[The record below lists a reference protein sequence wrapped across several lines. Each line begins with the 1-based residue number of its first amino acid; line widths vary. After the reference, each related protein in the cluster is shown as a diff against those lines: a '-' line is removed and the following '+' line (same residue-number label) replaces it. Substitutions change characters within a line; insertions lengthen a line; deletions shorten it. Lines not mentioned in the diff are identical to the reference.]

1 MPMLLSLLRCCL
13 WAALL
18 AAAPA
23 MAQSRPGL
31 VSFQRLAMPDDVPA
45 QLSTAMV
52 QDGHGMLWIGTQ
64 DGLVRYDGYHYK
76 VYHPRPGDPHALSGS
91 YVRSLL
97 VARDGRLWVGTIS
110 GGVSVFDPRTEQFT
124 QYRHDAVRPDSLAN
138 DRVES
143 LVEDA
148 SGKVWLATDD
158 GLDRFDPASGRFEHW
173 RHEDKSSASLAN
185 NQVRA
190 LLIDH
195 AGKLWVGTR
204 DGLQHWLG
212 DAAGHA
218 AGSAAFARVGGAS
231 GTPDALAGEHI
242 TRLYEDSRQR
252 LWIGTVAHG
261 AAVLDPA
268 SGQLQRLR
276 PATQLGAASAASG
289 AAAPAASGLSH
300 FWIYAFTEAAPGE
313 MWIGTFGGGIDV
325 VDTTSLR
332 VIDRLHSDGDA
343 ASSIGNDRL
352 GALMTD
358 RSGLVWAGT
367 WGGGVAMHDPH
378 TRAFRKLR
386 HSPANADGIS
396 HPAVVRA
403 LEAADGRLWLGTNGN
418 GVDILDA
425 DGHLRDSLRPNP
437 ARPDALADGAV
448 TCLAQAADGAMWVAT
463 LDGTLH
469 KISAGSG
476 PQHYRVERLSTRQ
489 GLPGGPI
496 RTMVFGPDGAL
507 WAGSLNGLARI
518 GKDSRISSYRH
529 VPEDPSSL
537 SGREVESLAF
547 APDGTLWAGT
557 DHGLNAFDTAS
568 GKAVRILPEPARSD
582 SLPDN
587 WVPDLMVARDGRLWL
602 ATQSGVAILK
612 QWDGHKA
619 SFDTLSSRLKLPA
632 HAPESLLQDGE
643 GQVWVGGRVR
653 INPRSWQWRAYDR
666 ADGMDFRTVFIASRS
681 MNRNGDLMFGSPE
694 GLLLV
699 RPSLL
704 ARWDYQPPVNVSSLS
719 IDGVEQP
726 GAAILAQRVLAP
738 GQQHLRLE
746 FSAQDFSAP
755 QKLHYRYR
763 LEGYD
768 SDWVQVDA
776 GQRVAAYAHL
786 PPGAYQLRI
795 QGSNRN
801 GDWSPAEWRMAL
813 TVAPAFY
820 QTWWFRSLLWLL
832 GGLLVFGLF
841 RLRLRQ
847 LRRRS
852 ARLERTVAERT
863 AALETAYRRIEQAS
877 LTDPLTQLHN
887 RRYLE
892 QAIQA
897 DFELATRRMYETPPL
912 DDADLILF
920 MLDLDHFKSVND
932 HYGHAAGDA
941 VLVQTAEVLKR
952 CLRASDHVVRWGGEE
967 FLLVARFVNR
977 REGPM
982 LAEKI
987 RAAIAAHAFQLPC
1000 GTVLHKTTSIGFAC
1014 YPFAPGQPTP
1024 ATLDTLQRMADTAL
1038 YAAKRGWR
1046 DAWVGVAPAQV
1057 RDEGAELAVRR
1068 FLADAEAA
1076 VAEGRMQIYVAAEN
1090 ESTLRWH

>member
-1 MPMLLSLLRCCL
+1 MPHSLLRCCV
-13 WAALL
+13 WFALL
-18 AAAPA
+18 VAVPA

-45 QLSTAMV
+45 HLSTAMV
-52 QDGHGMLWIGTQ
+52 QDARGMLWIGTQ

-76 VYHPRPGDPHALSGS
+76 VYHPHPGDPHTLGGS

-97 VARDGRLWVGTIS
+97 AARDGRLWVGTIS
-110 GGVSVFDPRTEQFT
+110 GGVSVFDPRTEQFV
-124 QYRHDAVRPDSLAN
+124 QYRHDAARPDSLAN

-143 LVEDA
+143 LAEDTG
-148 SGKVWLATDD
+148 GKVWLATDE
-158 GLDRFDPASGRFEHW
+158 GLDRFDPASGRFQHW
-173 RHEDKSSASLAN
+173 RHADQDAGSLAN

-190 LLIDH
+190 LLVDH
-195 AGKLWVGTR
+195 AGQVWVGTR
-204 DGLQHWLG
+204 DGVQRWLG
-212 DAAGHA
+212 DG
-218 AGSAAFARVGGAS
+218 GKAAFARAGGAP
-231 GTPDALAGEHI
+231 GTADTLAGEHI
-242 TRLYEDSRQR
+242 TRLFEDSRQR
-252 LWIGTVAHG
+252 LWIGTLAHG

-268 SGQLQRLR
+268 SGQVQRLR
-276 PATQLGAASAASG
+276 PAAQPGLRPALPPGAG
-289 AAAPAASGLSH
+289 AAAASPSAASGLSH
-300 FWIYAFTEAAPGE
+300 FWIYAITEATPGE
-313 MWIGTFGGGIDV
+313 IWIGTFGGGIDV
-325 VDTTSLR
+325 VDATSLR
-332 VIDRLHSDGDA
+332 VVDRLRNDGDA
-343 ASSIGNDRL
+343 AGSIGNDRL
-352 GALMTD
+352 GALLTD
-358 RSGLVWAGT
+358 RAGLVWAGT
-367 WGGGVAMHDPH
+367 WGGGVALHDPH

-403 LEAADGRLWLGTNGN
+403 MEAADGRLWLGTNGN

-425 DGHLRDSLRPNP
+425 DGHLRDSLRPDP

-448 TCLAQAADGAMWVAT
+448 TCLAQGADGAMWVAT

-469 KISAGSG
+469 KVKPGS
-476 PQHYRVERLSTRQ
+476 HALERLGVRQ

-518 GKDSRISSYRH
+518 GVDGRISSYRH
-529 VPEDPSSL
+529 VPDDASSL

-547 APDGTLWAGT
+547 TPDGILWIGT

-568 GKAVRILPEPARSD
+568 GKAVRILPEPARGD

-602 ATQSGVAILK
+602 ATQSGVAILSK
-612 QWDGHKA
+612 WDGRRA
-619 SFDTLSSRLKLPA
+619 SFDTLSARLRLPA

-653 INPRSWQWRAYDR
+653 IDPRTWQWRAYDR
-666 ADGMDFRTVFIASRS
+666 ADGMDFRTVFIASRYL
-681 MNRNGDLMFGSPE
+681 NRNGDLMFGSPE
-694 GLLLV
+694 GLLMV
-699 RPSLL
+699 RPSQL
-704 ARWDYQPPVNVSSLS
+704 ARWAYQPPINVSSLS

-726 GAAILAQRVLAP
+726 GASVLTQRELPP
-738 GQQHLRLE
+738 GQHNLRLE

-763 LEGYD
+763 LDGYD

-776 GQRVAAYAHL
+776 SQRVAAYAHL
-786 PPGAYQLRI
+786 PPGGYQLRI

-801 GDWSPAEWRMAL
+801 GDWSPAEWQMQL
-813 TVAPAFY
+813 KVAPAFY
-820 QTWWFRSLLWLL
+820 QTWWFRSLMWLL
-832 GGLLVFGLF
+832 GALAIFGLF

-852 ARLERTVAERT
+852 AWLERTVAERT

-897 DFELATRRMYETPPL
+897 DFELATRRQNEVPAPE
-912 DDADLILF
+912 DADLVLF

-932 HYGHAAGDA
+932 QYGHAAGDA
-941 VLVQTAEVLKR
+941 VLVQTAEVLRR

-987 RAAIAAHAFQLPC
+987 RAAISAHAFQLPC

-1057 RDEGAELAVRR
+1057 HDEGAELAVRR
-1068 FLADAEAA
+1068 FLADAQAA

>member
-1 MPMLLSLLRCCL
+1 MPLFLLRCCV
-13 WAALL
+13 WAVLL
-18 AAAPA
+18 LSAPA

-52 QDGHGMLWIGTQ
+52 QDARGMLWIGTQ

-76 VYHPRPGDPHALSGS
+76 VYHAHPGDPHALSGS

-124 QYRHDAVRPDSLAN
+124 QYRHDASKPDSLAN

-143 LVEDA
+143 LAEDA
-148 SGKVWLATDD
+148 GGKVWLATDE

-173 RHEDKSSASLAN
+173 RHEDKNAGSLAN

-195 AGKLWVGTR
+195 RGQLLVGTR
-204 DGLQHWLG
+204 DGLQRWTTTG
-212 DAAGHA
+212 
-218 AGSAAFARVGGAS
+218 FARVA
-231 GTPDALAGEHI
+231 DALVGEHI
-242 TRLYEDSRQR
+242 TRLFEDSHHQ

-268 SGQLQRLR
+268 NGLLQRLL
-276 PATQLGAASAASG
+276 PG
-289 AAAPAASGLSH
+289 ASGLSH
-300 FWIYAFTEAAPGE
+300 FWIYALTEAAPGE

-325 VDTTSLR
+325 VDAASLR
-332 VIDRLHSDGDA
+332 VIDRLRNDGDA

-352 GALMTD
+352 GALLTD

-403 LEAADGRLWLGTNGN
+403 MEAADGHLWLGTNGN

-437 ARPDALADGAV
+437 ARPDMLADGAV
-448 TCLAQAADGAMWVAT
+448 TCLAQAADGTMWIAT

-469 KISAGSG
+469 KLRPGSH
-476 PQHYRVERLSTRQ
+476 QLERLSTRQ

-496 RTMVFGPDGAL
+496 RTMVFGRDGAL

-518 GKDSRISSYRH
+518 GMDGRISSYRH
-529 VPEDPSSL
+529 VPEDASSL

-547 APDGTLWAGT
+547 TPDGTLWIGM

-568 GKAVRILPEPARSD
+568 GKAVRILPEPARAD

-602 ATQSGVAILK
+602 ATQSGVAILS
-612 QWDGHKA
+612 QWDGRKA
-619 SFDTLSSRLKLPA
+619 SFDTLSTRLKLPA
-632 HAPESLLQDGE
+632 HAPESLLEDGE

-653 INPRSWQWRAYDR
+653 INPRNWQWRAFDR

-681 MNRNGDLMFGSPE
+681 LNRNGDLMFGSPE

-699 RPSLL
+699 RPGQLS
-704 ARWDYQPPVNVSSLS
+704 RWDYQPPVNVSSLS

-726 GAAILAQRVLAP
+726 GAAVLAQRMLEP
-738 GQQHLRLE
+738 GQRNLRLE

-763 LEGYD
+763 LDGYD

-776 GQRVAAYAHL
+776 SQRVAAYAHL
-786 PPGAYQLRI
+786 PPGGYQLRI

-801 GDWSPAEWRMAL
+801 GEWNPAEWRMQL

-820 QTWWFRSLLWLL
+820 QTWWFRSLMWLL
-832 GGLLVFGLF
+832 SVLAIVGLF

-897 DFELATRRMYETPPL
+897 DFELATRRMYEAPPP

-932 HYGHAAGDA
+932 QYGHAAGDA

-977 REGPM
+977 RDGPM

-987 RAAIAAHAFQLPC
+987 RAAIAAHRFLLPC

-1057 RDEGAELAVRR
+1057 HDEGAELAVRR
-1068 FLADAEAA
+1068 FLADAQAA

>member
-1 MPMLLSLLRCCL
+1 
-13 WAALL
+13 
-18 AAAPA
+18 

-31 VSFQRLAMPDDVPA
+31 VSFQRLAMPDEVPA

-52 QDGHGMLWIGTQ
+52 QDARGMLWIGTQ

-76 VYHPRPGDPHALSGS
+76 VYHAHPGDPHALSGS

-124 QYRHDAVRPDSLAN
+124 QYRHDAAKPDSLAN

-143 LVEDA
+143 LTEDA
-148 SGKVWLATDD
+148 GGKVWLATDD

-173 RHEDKSSASLAN
+173 RHEDKNIASLAN

-195 AGKLWVGTR
+195 GGQLWVGTR
-204 DGLQHWLG
+204 DGLQRWLG
-212 DAAGHA
+212 GAG
-218 AGSAAFARVGGAS
+218 FARAGGEPGAS
-231 GTPDALAGEHI
+231 DSLAGEHI
-242 TRLYEDSRQR
+242 TRLFEDSRQQ

-268 SGQLQRLR
+268 RNQLQRLL
-276 PATQLGAASAASG
+276 PG
-289 AAAPAASGLSH
+289 ASGLSH
-300 FWIYAFTEAAPGE
+300 FWIYAMTEAVPGE
-313 MWIGTFGGGIDV
+313 MWLGTFGGGIDV
-325 VDTTSLR
+325 VDAASLR
-332 VIDRLHSDGDA
+332 VIDRLRNDGDA

-352 GALMTD
+352 GALLTD

-367 WGGGVAMHDPH
+367 WGGGVAMHDPQ

-437 ARPDALADGAV
+437 ERPDALADGAV
-448 TCLAQAADGAMWVAT
+448 TCLAQAADGTMWIAT

-469 KISAGSG
+469 KLRPGSH
-476 PQHYRVERLSTRQ
+476 QLERLSTRQ

-496 RTMVFGPDGAL
+496 RTMVFGRDGAL

-518 GKDSRISSYRH
+518 GADGRISSYRH
-529 VPEDPSSL
+529 VPEDAASL

-547 APDGTLWAGT
+547 TPDGTLWIGT
-557 DHGLNAFDTAS
+557 DHGLNAFDIAS
-568 GKAVRILPEPARSD
+568 GKAVRILPEPARAD

-602 ATQSGVAILK
+602 ATQSGVAILSK
-612 QWDGHKA
+612 WDGQRA
-619 SFDTLSSRLKLPA
+619 SFDTLSTRLKLPA
-632 HAPESLLQDGE
+632 HAPESLLEDGA

-653 INPRSWQWRAYDR
+653 INPRNWQWRTFDR

-681 MNRNGDLMFGSPE
+681 LNRNGDLMFGSPE

-699 RPSLL
+699 RPGQL
-704 ARWDYQPPVNVSSLS
+704 ARWGYQPPVNVSSLS

-726 GAAILAQRVLAP
+726 GAAVVAQRTLAP
-738 GQQHLRLE
+738 GQHDLRLE

-763 LEGYD
+763 LDGYD

-776 GQRVAAYAHL
+776 SQRVAAYAHL
-786 PPGAYQLRI
+786 PPGGYQLRI

-801 GDWSPAEWRMAL
+801 GEWSPAEWRMQL

-820 QTWWFRSLLWLL
+820 QTWWFRSLMWLL
-832 GGLLVFGLF
+832 GALAIVGLF

-892 QAIQA
+892 QAIQS
-897 DFELATRRMYETPPL
+897 DFELATRRMYETPPP
-912 DDADLILF
+912 DDADLVLF

-932 HYGHAAGDA
+932 QYGHAAGDA

-987 RAAIAAHAFQLPC
+987 RAAIAGHAFLLPC

-1057 RDEGAELAVRR
+1057 YDEGAELAVRR
-1068 FLADAEAA
+1068 FLADAQAA

-1090 ESTLRWH
+1090 ESTLRWN